1 MITAYLIDNIYTVT
15 ITTNLTQ
22 DNFRLLGICT
32 TQQPVQEI
40 SGNTGEILKK
50 FNQIEGNKF
59 IFDNFL
65 LCLDDGVYQLM
76 DEIDI

>member
-1 MITAYLIDNIYTVT
+1 MITAYLIDDIYTVT

-22 DNFRLLGICT
+22 DNFRLLGICN
-32 TQQPVQEI
+32 TQQPVQEV
-40 SGNTGEILKK
+40 SGTTGEILKK